1 MKTTH
6 LLLSIPLAFL
16 AASGCTS
23 DELQEKPQTN
33 EKGEY
38 AVHFNGNMD
47 MTLTKAGPEQV
58 KTGVKATISAYT
70 KGDDVTSTNAIVSN
84 GYTVGSTP
92 GTFEGD
98 NSFTMYLPKGNYDFY
113 AVSTNSTADAPTF
126 TSGVSASDLENGV
139 DYIYAKA
146 ANQEVGNEEKNI
158 PLTFNRKA
166 VQIHIDI
173 KSADAGLILTAWQS
187 GDDAATI
194 TPPVVTGC
202 KMALT
207 DGTITAAT
215 SVNTTGANMTMAAVS
230 DNATSASYIMLP
242 LTANGSA
249 SRELTVT
256 FKVTVQ
262 IGGRTAEDKTYT
274 ATLTAPNT
282 SDNNS
287 GYAFLSGKKYT
298 YTATLK
304 ANKITFTGATVAD
317 WTTVNTT
324 DDLNPT
330 EPAS

>member
-6 LLLSIPLAFL
+6 LLLSILL
-16 AASGCTS
+16 VLLTASGCTS

-38 AVHFNGNMD
+38 AVHFSGNMD
-47 MTLTKAGPEQV
+47 MILTKANSTV
-58 KTGVKATISAYT
+58 AKGVKATISAYT
-70 KGDDVTSTNAIVSN
+70 KDADVTSKTAIVSK
-84 GYTVGSTP
+84 GYTVGSTA

-98 NSFTMYLPKGNYDFY
+98 ASYVMYLPKGDYDFY
-113 AVSTNSTADAPTF
+113 AVSTNSATAAPTF
-126 TSGVSASDLENGV
+126 TNGVSSVLENGV
-139 DYIYAKA
+139 DYIYAKTA
-146 ANQEVGNEEKNI
+146 SQSVGNAEKNI
-158 PLTFNRKA
+158 TLEFSRKA
-166 VQIHIDI
+166 VQIYIDI
-173 KSADAGLILTAWQS
+173 KSDETSLKLTAWQS
-187 GDDAATI
+187 GNDAATI
-194 TPPVVTGC
+194 TPPVATGC
-202 KMALT
+202 TMALT
-207 DGTITAAT
+207 DGAITAAT
-215 SVNTTGANMTMAAVS
+215 SVNTTGANMTKATVTN
-230 DNATSASYIMLP
+230 NATSTSYIMLP

-274 ATLTAPNT
+274 ATLTAPNIT
-282 SDNNS
+282 DNNS